1 MKTRNLLTPLCAS
14 VLMTLGAA
22 PVQAADDVVTLRVHH
37 FLPPS
42 SNTQLKFLE
51 PWCAKISAE
60 SAGRLKCQ
68 IYPAMQMGGTP
79 PQLFDQAKDG
89 IADIVWAL
97 PGYQAGRFLVTEAFE
112 LPFMGISGE
121 KSSRALW
128 TYATKNAT
136 DEYKGVRPLVFHVIS
151 GMALHTSKKQVK
163 TMDDLRGLKV
173 RAPTRLAT
181 RMLTALGAT
190 PVPMPVP
197 LVTESLAKGVI
208 DGAMIPWEVVPAMK
222 VQDVVKYHTET
233 DPSMPLLSTSA
244 FVLAMNPAKY
254 DSLPPELKKVIDAN
268 SGAEVSAWAGKVWDD
283 ATLTG
288 RQSGVDHK
296 NTFYMVPAEEVKKWQ
311 KASES
316 VTAEWVKEVTAK
328 GHDGQKLLAEAQAL
342 LNN

>member
-1 MKTRNLLTPLCAS
+1 MKTRNLLTPLFAS
-14 VLMTLGAA
+14 VLMTFGAA
-22 PVQAADDVVTLRVHH
+22 QAQADNVVTLRVHH

-42 SNTQLKFLE
+42 SNTQVKFLE
-51 PWCAKISAE
+51 PWCAKLSAE

-89 IADIVWAL
+89 VADIVWTV
-97 PGYQAGRFLVTEAFE
+97 PGYQAGRFLVSEVFE

-136 DEYKGVRPLVFHVIS
+136 DEYKGVRPLIFHVIS
-151 GMALHTSKKQVK
+151 GMALHTTKKQIK
-163 TMDDLRGLKV
+163 TMADLSGMKL

-181 RMLTALGAT
+181 KMVAALGAT
-190 PVPMPVP
+190 PVPMPMP
-197 LVTESLAKGVI
+197 LVAESLAKGVI
-208 DGAMIPWEVVPAMK
+208 DGAMMPWEVVPTMK
-222 VQDVVKYHTET
+222 AQEIVKYHTET
-233 DPSMPLLSTSA
+233 DPSLPLLSTTT

-268 SGAEVSAWAGKVWDD
+268 SGADVSAWAGKVWDD
-283 ATLTG
+283 ATHTG

-296 NTFYMVPAEEVKKWQ
+296 NVFYTVPADELKGWQ

-316 VTAEWVKEVTAK
+316 VATEWVKEVSAK
-328 GHDGQKLLAEAQAL
+328 GYDGNKLLIEARAL
-342 LNN
+342 LAN